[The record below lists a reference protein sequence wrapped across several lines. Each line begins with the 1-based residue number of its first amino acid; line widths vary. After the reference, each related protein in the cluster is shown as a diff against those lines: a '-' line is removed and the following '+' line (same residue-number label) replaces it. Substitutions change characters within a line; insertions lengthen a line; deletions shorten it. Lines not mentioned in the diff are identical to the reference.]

1 MPARIAVLG
10 GGVGGTLVANLLS
23 KGLGRQARV
32 TVVDPTGMHH
42 YQPGYLYVALG
53 QANGRWLVRDERTL
67 LRDDVELVVDEAIRI
82 HPDAGSIQLNRG
94 GSLDWDYL
102 VVATGARLAHDQV
115 PGLVEGSHGFYSL
128 GDAQRLREELAR
140 FSGGRVLV
148 GIAGIPYKCPPAPVE
163 FVFMLEEYLRKRGIR
178 GRSEV
183 TLLSPLNRAFTI
195 ESASRVV
202 QPIMEQRGI
211 GLTTF
216 FNVEEV
222 DPAAQVVS
230 SLEGEKAEYDLL
242 VLVPTPPRPGG
253 HQRLEP
259 RRCIGVASGRPVHAA
274 GRGPRAGLRDGGRH
288 EPAHQ
293 QERFDGALRGAGD
306 REPDR
311 LPGPRLGAEDQLR
324 RARHVLPGDRQPQG
338 HGPAVRLRAPAGA
351 AAAEPDLAFG
361 QVDVQPPVLGDGP
374 AGTRPRVPETTTRR
388 RVTMSTQIMRTL
400 DLKGLSCPLP
410 IVKTAQATKELAPG
424 ELLEALATDPGSVA
438 DFAAWCTTTNNELV
452 EQSESDGVYRF
463 VIRKR

>member
-94 GSLDWDYL
+94 GSLEWDYL
-102 VVATGARLAHDQV
+102 VIATGARLAHDKV
-115 PGLVEGSHGFYSL
+115 PGLVEGSQGFYSL

-140 FSGGRVLV
+140 FRGGRVLV

-178 GRSEV
+178 RRSEV

-202 QPIMEQRGI
+202 QPIMEERGI

-222 DPAAQVVS
+222 DPSAQVVS

-242 VLVPTPPRPGG
+242 VLVPPHRGQEVIGASNLGDTSGWLPTDRFTLQVEG
-253 HQRLEP
+253 HERVFAMGDATNLPISKSGSTAHFEAP
-259 RRCIGVASGRPVHAA
+259 VIASRVASLVH
-274 GRGPRAGLRDGGRH
+274 GSVPKTNYGGRVMCFL
-288 EPAHQ
+288 ETGNRKATVL
-293 QERFDGALRGAGD
+293 RFDYEHPPAPPQPNLIWHSAKWMFN
-306 REPDR
+306 R
-311 LPGPRLGAEDQLR
+311 LYWETVPKG
-324 RARHVLPGDRQPQG
+324 
-338 HGPAVRLRAPAGA
+338 
-351 AAAEPDLAFG
+351 
-361 QVDVQPPVLGDGP
+361 
-374 AGTRPRVPETTTRR
+374 RVPEYPRPPR
-388 RVTMSTQIMRTL
+388 E
-400 DLKGLSCPLP
+400 G
-410 IVKTAQATKELAPG
+410 
-424 ELLEALATDPGSVA
+424 GS
-438 DFAAWCTTTNNELV
+438 
-452 EQSESDGVYRF
+452 R
-463 VIRKR
+463 